1 MNLSLD
7 DILFSAFVPIFIITA
22 LQGLLIWEGIL
33 QLLTLI
39 VGLTLQWRFTRK
51 CGNLKRA
58 IILFLSYLTLN
69 LGFALIRH
77 ALRAFLPS

>member
-7 DILFSAFVPIFIITA
+7 DILFSAFVPIFVITA
-22 LQGLLIWEGIL
+22 LQGLLVWEGML

-51 CGNLKRA
+51 CANLKRA
-58 IILFLSYLTLN
+58 LIIFFSYLSLN
-69 LGFALIRH
+69 LCFALIRH
-77 ALRAFLPS
+77 ALRAFLP